1 MHTHEGKK
9 IIKAMSRIHND
20 IHRISAKFK
29 YYKINRDCCSISQ
42 KINRDCC
49 PISQKINKERLN
61 YLLQSQKLCPKIN
74 ALSNPKINILLILKE
89 KKIIHKVTKFNMRE
103 R

>member
-1 MHTHEGKK
+1 MHTHEGGGE

-20 IHRISAKFK
+20 IHRIAAKFK
-29 YYKINRDCCSISQ
+29 YYKINR
-42 KINRDCC
+42 
-49 PISQKINKERLN
+49 ERLN

-74 ALSNPKINILLILKE
+74 TLSNPKINILLILKE
-89 KKIIHKVTKFNMRE
+89 EKIIHKVTKFNMRE

>member
-9 IIKAMSRIHND
+9 IIKATSRIHND
-20 IHRISAKFK
+20 IHRIAAEFK

-42 KINRDCC
+42 KIKR
-49 PISQKINKERLN
+49 ERLD
-61 YLLQSQKLCPKIN
+61 YLLQSQNLCPKIN
-74 ALSNPKINILLILKE
+74 TLSNPKINILLILKE
-89 KKIIHKVTKFNMRE
+89 EKIIHKVTKFNMRE

>member
-1 MHTHEGKK
+1 MRGGK

-20 IHRISAKFK
+20 IHRIAAKFK
-29 YYKINRDCCSISQ
+29 YYKINR
-42 KINRDCC
+42 
-49 PISQKINKERLN
+49 ERLN

-89 KKIIHKVTKFNMRE
+89 EKIIHKVTKFNMRE

>member
-1 MHTHEGKK
+1 MHTHEGEK

-20 IHRISAKFK
+20 IHRIAAKFK
-29 YYKINRDCCSISQ
+29 YYKINR
-42 KINRDCC
+42 
-49 PISQKINKERLN
+49 ERLN

-74 ALSNPKINILLILKE
+74 TLSNPKINILLILKE
-89 KKIIHKVTKFNMRE
+89 EKIIHKVTKFNMRE

>member
-9 IIKAMSRIHND
+9 FIKAMSRIHND
-20 IHRISAKFK
+20 IHRIFAKFK

-42 KINRDCC
+42 KINR
-49 PISQKINKERLN
+49 ERLN
-61 YLLQSQKLCPKIN
+61 YLLRSQKLCPKIN
-74 ALSNPKINILLILKE
+74 ALSNPKINNLLILKE
-89 KKIIHKVTKFNMRE
+89 EKIIHKVTKFNMRE